1 MPKTKTKS
9 LNSKTYGAVLLLVG
23 LALGFVV
30 GGVTKPNITLPTT
43 QQAEVKIEEADEFPS
58 SATVTRVI
66 DGDTVEIEGERS
78 VRLTGISAPELKE
91 KYGEQV
97 KVYLESKVLN
107 QQITL
112 EYEKGYEHD
121 RFNRLNSYIFL
132 NNENLNIDLVKQGYA
147 KVVIYEKRRKL
158 IYQDQLL
165 KAQDE
170 AKENKLNIWSK

>member
-1 MPKTKTKS
+1 MPKTKNK
-9 LNSKTYGAVLLLVG
+9 LVDSKTYGAVLLLVG

-30 GGVTKPNITLPTT
+30 GGVTKPNIPLPASQSQEEVKEEIAEFPTT
-43 QQAEVKIEEADEFPS
+43 
-58 SATVTRVI
+58 ATVTRVI

-91 KYGEQV
+91 KYGEEA
-97 KVYLESKVLN
+97 KVYLEGKVLN

-121 RFNRLNSYIFL
+121 RFNRLNAYIFL
-132 NNENLNIDLVKQGYA
+132 NDQNLNIDLVSQGYA
-147 KVVIYEKRRKL
+147 SVVIYEKRRKL
-158 IYQDQLL
+158 IYQDELL

-170 AKENKLNIWSK
+170 AKSNKLIIWSK